1 MGLTLQWE
9 FISWRSK
16 EGHSRRGTCMA
27 KRRLDKPVQW
37 RLTQIL
43 MASPGKWLW
52 LLRKEEREFTRARVL
67 MVMPSA

>member
-1 MGLTLQWE
+1 
-9 FISWRSK
+9 
-16 EGHSRRGTCMA
+16 MA
-27 KRRLDKPVQW
+27 KRRWDKPVQW

>member
-16 EGHSRRGTCMA
+16 ERHSRRGNCMA
-27 KRRLDKPVQW
+27 KRRWDKPVQW